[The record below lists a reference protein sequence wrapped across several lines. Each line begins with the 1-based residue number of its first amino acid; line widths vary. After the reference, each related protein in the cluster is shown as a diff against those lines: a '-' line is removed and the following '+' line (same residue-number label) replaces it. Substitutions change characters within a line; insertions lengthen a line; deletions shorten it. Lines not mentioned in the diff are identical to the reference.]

1 MDYKKFYFCNENYL
15 ILATTKTFSRT
26 QSGKSWKSKPD
37 KIEKKIFEAKNY
49 ENYITSI
56 PFFNNFG
63 SGAYCRGYN
72 SYTTAGYLP
81 TKVVT
86 VSPFREIKK
95 ITTFIFIKKVC
106 LRIRA

>member
-1 MDYKKFYFCNENYL
+1 MNYRNFYFAKENYV
-15 ILATTKTFSRT
+15 ILATIKTFVRT
-26 QSGKSWKSKPD
+26 KSGKSWKSKPES
-37 KIEKKIFEAKNY
+37 IEKKIFEAKNY

-56 PFFNNFG
+56 PFFNSFG

-86 VSPFREIKK
+86 VSPFRETKK
-95 ITTFIFIKKVC
+95 ITTFIFKKKFV
-106 LRIRA
+106 